1 MEVPTSEELP
11 GLSVPLAGRIWR
23 AVESQTYAVTRQ
35 LVTSR
40 EDQERLEELLEG
52 SKPAYQAGTEHLD
65 YLLKTPFRYQPPK
78 KGGSRFRRPFAPYGV
93 FYGAEHR
100 RTALAELAYHRYRFL
115 EASPGTE
122 FPGGEATLTVF
133 AVDYRTSQGIDL
145 TLPPLVEQREYWV
158 APSDYSTTQT
168 LGERAN
174 AAGIGAIRYESVR
187 DPIRDAEGHSEG
199 RNVSIL
205 DPAIFDPPHHHS
217 AQTWHLY
224 LGSEEANARRAL
236 AEDGEVL
243 DYRRRRLMIGS
254 TAKN

>member
-1 MEVPTSEELP
+1 MEVPASEELP

-40 EDQERLEELLEG
+40 EEQERLELLLEG

-65 YLLKTPFRYQPPK
+65 YLLKTPFRYEPPK

-115 EASPGTE
+115 EASPNTDL
-122 FPGGEATLTVF
+122 PSGEATLTIF
-133 AVDYRTSQGIDL
+133 AADYSVAQGLDL
-145 TLPPLVEQREYWV
+145 TTPPLIRERLLWTE
-158 APSDYSTTQT
+158 PTDYSTTQT
-168 LGERAN
+168 LGERAFDAN
-174 AAGIGAIRYESVR
+174 IGAIRYESVR
-187 DPIRDAEGHSEG
+187 DTFRDSEGHSEG
-199 RNVSIL
+199 RNVAVL
-205 DPAIFDPPHHHS
+205 NPAAFNPPYHHS

-224 LGSEEANARRAL
+224 LGREEANARRAL
-236 AEDGEVL
+236 ADRDEMFDFSRTQLVR
-243 DYRRRRLMIGS
+243 Y
-254 TAKN
+254 TARD